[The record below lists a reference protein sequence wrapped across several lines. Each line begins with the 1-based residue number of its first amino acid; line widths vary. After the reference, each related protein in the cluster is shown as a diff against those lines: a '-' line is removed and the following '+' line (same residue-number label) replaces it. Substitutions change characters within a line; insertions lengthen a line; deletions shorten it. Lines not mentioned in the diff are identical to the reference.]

1 MFRVDSNSN
10 IAITRGD
17 TGVLSIN
24 LTNKDGTEYVM
35 QSGDVLV
42 MTVKQSTRT
51 KDVILQKTFADG
63 QIKINPADTEQLSY
77 GDYVYDIKLTTAAN
91 EVFTVITP
99 HKFTI
104 AEEVTWIE

>member
-17 TGVLSIN
+17 TGVLAIN

-51 KDVILQKTFADG
+51 KDVILQKPLLMG
-63 QIKINPADTEQLSY
+63 RLK
-77 GDYVYDIKLTTAAN
+77 
-91 EVFTVITP
+91 
-99 HKFTI
+99 
-104 AEEVTWIE
+104 